1 MQVNNVNLASKE
13 RGKSPL
19 GEHKNKTIKFI
30 LCIVTRFG
38 HNPAITSAIVVGSCS
53 DSESSDSE
61 SEVARL
67 REAAVDTSTLLQ
79 QR

>member
-19 GEHKNKTIKFI
+19 GEHKNKTI

-38 HNPAITSAIVVGSCS
+38 RNPAVTSTIVVGSCS

>member
-19 GEHKNKTIKFI
+19 GEHKNKTILI
-30 LCIVTRFG
+30 LCIITHFG
-38 HNPAITSAIVVGSCS
+38 HNPAVTSTIVVGSCS